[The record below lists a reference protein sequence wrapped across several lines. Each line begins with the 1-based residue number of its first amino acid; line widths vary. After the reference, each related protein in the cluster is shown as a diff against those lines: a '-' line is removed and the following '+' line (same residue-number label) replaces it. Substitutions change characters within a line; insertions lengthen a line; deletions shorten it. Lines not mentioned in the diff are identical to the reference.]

1 MVWIISEHLKVSYI
15 IFVSHKHLENP
26 HVLRSSFL
34 YVQVLCMCSYV
45 QVTSNISS
53 KSLSH
58 PIQYYM
64 YGDVPCNTLTTFAC
78 HVDQNCSTWQAIL
91 QYFDTFEHWVI
102 YKVISI
108 GCSDVC
114 QVLKIVN
121 TFRSGQYDKIVNI
134 LRSGQYAQDK
144 GRTALTCG
152 KILCPKVSSNGKL
165 INV

>member
-1 MVWIISEHLKVSYI
+1 M
-15 IFVSHKHLENP
+15 
-26 HVLRSSFL
+26 
-34 YVQVLCMCSYV
+34 
-45 QVTSNISS
+45 
-53 KSLSH
+53 
-58 PIQYYM
+58 
-64 YGDVPCNTLTTFAC
+64 
-78 HVDQNCSTWQAIL
+78 
-91 QYFDTFEHWVI
+91 I